1 MMPYAATKI
10 DGRRIV
16 SNALASDEGLADAVQ
31 QLLSLDKESAKR
43 FVGPTTITAYRR
55 VHEVVGSTLD
65 RIIEV
70 IRAGRYEELLKSIVD
85 LSRCLILVKYQVARK
100 QLSGDLATSLETL
113 ISHVMGVVRRRSQ
126 NVGDIVSRARTLL
139 DALAVLVYQVGR
151 K

>member
-1 MMPYAATKI
+1 MPYTITRI
-10 DGRRIV
+10 DGRKMV
-16 SNALASDEGLADAVQ
+16 SNALASDEGLADAVH
-31 QLLSLDKESAKR
+31 QLLSLDRESARR
-43 FVGPTTITAYRR
+43 FVGSTTITAYRR

-70 IRAGRYEELLKSIVD
+70 VRAGRYEELLKAIVD

-100 QLSGDLATSLETL
+100 QLSEDLATSLETL
-113 ISHVMGVVRRRSQ
+113 VSHVMGVVRRRSQ

-151 K
+151 R

>member
-1 MMPYAATKI
+1 MPYAATKI

>member
-1 MMPYAATKI
+1 MPYATAGI

-31 QLLSLDKESAKR
+31 QLLSLDKKSAEK
-43 FVGPTTITAYRR
+43 FVERTTITAYRR

-65 RIIEV
+65 RIIEI
-70 IRAGRYEELLKSIVD
+70 IRAGRYEELLRTIVD

-100 QLSGDLATSLETL
+100 QLSKDLATSLETL
-113 ISHVMGVVRRRSQ
+113 INYVMGVVRKRSQ

-139 DALAVLVYQVGR
+139 DALAVLVYQVG
-151 K
+151 KK